1 MASEN
6 KAFQNNSIFFAPIWT
21 DDYKSFVSELTKD
34 SRYHIIPKK
43 RVPQYLLPYI
53 TRIYTNDS
61 LFMQFELN
69 KEDLPHLCM
78 FSECLH
84 LETAPV
90 LQSMRLSCF
99 STGCIFAE
107 FYITY
112 EGLTVDQ
119 ITDFTYRF
127 KNAMKTD
134 TRNGY
139 TLTLNSALEELLPK
153 NIKTD
158 RFFTGADFKQEC
170 KMFHQIG
177 SKTPFTEEELQKYLV
192 HLRRGY
198 HRNFAFPKGDS
209 DYDMIYQPYPYDH
222 WAGSQEG
229 IVNIFHHSG
238 DSSTDYYLTHFKPAQ
253 LALNYRFMYL
263 ILLNQRFSAIHYL
276 EQLTAFSQYSRKEQ
290 ENLTHKIAQLKT
302 VFSFNVVSDDHLY
315 QNIYTRMYTLL
326 DIDRLLEDIRDNE
339 EKIEMLQSYES
350 LENEKMTSRFLFGLS
365 ILSFFS
371 VLVDA
376 AGYFDRLPVLQ
387 EFSTPLSFVCLLII
401 VGSYFVWWLKYRK
414 R

>member
-1 MASEN
+1 MASD
-6 KAFQNNSIFFAPIWT
+6 KIFQNNSTFFAPIWT
-21 DDYKSFVSELTKD
+21 DHYNGFVNALKND
-34 SRYHIIPKK
+34 SRYHIVSKK
-43 RVPQYLLPYI
+43 RVPQYMLPYI
-53 TRIYTNDS
+53 TRIYANDD
-61 LFMQFELN
+61 LFMQFEL
-69 KEDLPHLCM
+69 EREHLPHLCM
-78 FSECLH
+78 FQECLR
-84 LETAPV
+84 LETAPI
-90 LQSMRLSCF
+90 LQSLKISCF
-99 STGCIFAE
+99 STGCVFAE
-107 FYITY
+107 FYVTY
-112 EGLTVDQ
+112 DGLTVDQ

-139 TLTLNSALEELLPK
+139 TLTLNDALEELLPK
-153 NIKTD
+153 TVPTQ

-177 SKTPFTEEELQKYLV
+177 SQTPFTEEELQKYLA

-198 HRNFAFPKGDS
+198 HQNFACPKCES

-238 DSSTDYYLTHFKPAQ
+238 DSSTDYYLTHFKPGQ
-253 LALNYRFMYL
+253 LALNYWFMYL

-276 EQLTAFSQYSRKEQ
+276 DQLTMFNHYTRKEQ
-290 ENLTHKIAQLKT
+290 ENLTHKITQLKT

-326 DIDRLLEDIRDNE
+326 DIDRLLEDIQDNE
-339 EKIEMLQSYES
+339 EKIEMLQNYES
-350 LENEKMTSRFLFGLS
+350 LENEKLTSRFLFGLS
-365 ILSFFS
+365 ILSCFS

-376 AGYFDRLPVLQ
+376 AGYFDRIPFLENL
-387 EFSTPLSFVCLLII
+387 STPLSLVCLLAII
-401 VGSYFVWWLKYRK
+401 GAYFAWWLKYRRK
-414 R
+414 